1 MLSSEGFKRR
11 KNPLRDCVLVHN
23 FNVNEIPD
31 KYSLTCDFVMLM
43 MMILGVYFFFCMRF
57 NFVSVSRVGLRM
69 ARIHLHKHVVV
80 HRWLIDGRTT
90 MVIWMLFLF
99 VLAYCA
105 PFSRSN
111 KMRTQWSN
119 GASGYE
125 CAISENTWSDA
136 HLIAAPNIDNKLSL
150 LQEAPVDGDRT
161 SRRRFVCVC
170 VFYIVGFGLLCW
182 RRFHRDSEL
191 RYGTY
196 LGLGKNSRVAQ

>member
-1 MLSSEGFKRR
+1 
-11 KNPLRDCVLVHN
+11 
-23 FNVNEIPD
+23 
-31 KYSLTCDFVMLM
+31 M
-43 MMILGVYFFFCMRF
+43 MMILGVYFFFVC
-57 NFVSVSRVGLRM
+57 GLILCQFLEWDSGWRGFTC
-69 ARIHLHKHVVV
+69 IKHVVV
-80 HRWLIDGRTT
+80 HRCLIDGRTT

-119 GASGYE
+119 GASEYE

-196 LGLGKNSRVAQ
+196 LGLGKKLSSGAINDDAVWTFGNRFLIGMF